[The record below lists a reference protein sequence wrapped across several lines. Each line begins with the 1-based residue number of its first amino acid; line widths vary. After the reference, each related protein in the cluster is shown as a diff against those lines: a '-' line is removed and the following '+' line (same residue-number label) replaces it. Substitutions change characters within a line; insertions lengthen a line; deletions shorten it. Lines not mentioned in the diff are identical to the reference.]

1 MLIKRECEHI
11 SKSRL
16 RNVNLVHTERFRKRK
31 PNFPLMFAVCQSY
44 IDSSKNPF
52 ASSFGF
58 AIPIVTPEQCLRKLA
73 RTIFS
78 LLSRSRTDSLTFA
91 YVRCKQILQTNLHST
106 KAESKEKI
114 YFNACRLFFDIF
126 RFRPRFCLVC
136 IDPYE
141 THIRSVTFLH

>member
-58 AIPIVTPEQCLRKLA
+58 AIPIVTPEQCLKK
-73 RTIFS
+73 TGKDNFF
-78 LLSRSRTDSLTFA
+78 LSCRVREQIRLRSLTFG
-91 YVRCKQILQTNLHST
+91 VNRS
-106 KAESKEKI
+106 
-114 YFNACRLFFDIF
+114 
-126 RFRPRFCLVC
+126 FRPIYTPRKRSRKRKFTLMLVVYSLIFFAFAPAFAWC
-136 IDPYE
+136 
-141 THIRSVTFLH
+141 V